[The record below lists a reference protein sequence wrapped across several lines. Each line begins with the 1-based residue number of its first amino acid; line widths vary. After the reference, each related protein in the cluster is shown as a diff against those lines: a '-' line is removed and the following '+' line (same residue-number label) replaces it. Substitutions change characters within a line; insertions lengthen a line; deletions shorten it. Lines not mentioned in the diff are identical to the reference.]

1 MQIKRGLQAYRLV
14 KQKSYV
20 WRTTERRIKM
30 IQLFS
35 SHLFSSVVALS
46 DCKEI
51 KVSKQNIDNKNI
63 HQKPLNQVNF

>member
-1 MQIKRGLQAYRLV
+1 
-14 KQKSYV
+14 
-20 WRTTERRIKM
+20 M

-46 DCKEI
+46 DYKEI